1 MILFPDKPLPTRIR
15 PLEITGNDRDVATPI
30 LIRETWRL
38 VLFAFLPLL
47 AWSFLAHLQEV
58 AHAPGQ
64 VMPSGSVHT
73 IQHLEGGIIEEVL
86 VRENAIVKANDPI
99 FRLDGTQVNAELEQI
114 DAKIAGLNVRAIRA
128 RAFADDDKADFSEI
142 PDRFRNLVEGQK
154 QALVDQQL
162 ALENSKQVIRA
173 QIAQRESELQSQLA
187 ALKTAHDQVT
197 LTANMLEIRKT
208 LLEKK
213 AVSRIVY
220 LETMKA
226 NETAMGEVKRINKQ
240 IENIRGAIAEANN
253 RLKQT
258 DADTRRQAS
267 DEITLITN
275 ERAQVREQRL
285 EILDRV
291 KRLMIRTPVGGIA
304 QEVNLTTKVLQPGGV
319 VAKIVPVQDKM
330 QIEIHISP
338 KDIGRMRVGAHVTIK
353 LSSYSFVYFGRVYGT
368 LTSVSPSTLLDEKK
382 EAYYKGIV
390 ILEKGYLGDDP
401 KKNPIL
407 PGMLAQVDISL
418 DQRRVI
424 ELLWEPVFN
433 TVHDAFK
440 EH

>member
-1 MILFPDKPLPTRIR
+1 MKLFPDNPPPTHIR
-15 PLEITGNDRDVATPI
+15 PLEITGNHRDVAAPA
-30 LIRETWRL
+30 LIRDTWKI

-58 AHAPGQ
+58 ANAPGQ

-86 VRENAIVKANDPI
+86 VRENAIVKANDPL

-114 DAKIAGLNVRAIRA
+114 DARVAGLEARAIRA
-128 RAFADDDKADFSEI
+128 RAFAEDWEADFSPI
-142 PDRFRNLVEGQK
+142 PARFCKLADGQR
-154 QALVDQQL
+154 QALAEQEI
-162 ALENSKQVIRA
+162 ALENAKQVVRA
-173 QIAQRESELQSQLA
+173 QIAQRNSELQSLLA
-187 ALKTAHDQVT
+187 ALDTARGQVT
-197 LTANMLEIRKT
+197 LTSRMLEIRET
-208 LLEKK
+208 LLQQK

-220 LETMKA
+220 LETLKA
-226 NETAMGEVKRINKQ
+226 RETALGEVKRIDKQ
-240 IENIRGAIAEANN
+240 IENIRGAIAEAHG

-258 DADTRRQAS
+258 EADARRQAS
-267 DEITLITN
+267 DEMTLITN
-275 ERAQVREQRL
+275 ELAQVREQRL
-285 EILDRV
+285 EILDRAT
-291 KRLMIRTPVGGIA
+291 RLTIRAPVGGIA
-304 QEVNLTTKVLQPGGV
+304 QEVNITSRMVPPGGIL
-319 VAKIVPVQDKM
+319 ARIVPVRDRM

-338 KDIGRMRVGAHVTIK
+338 KDIGRVRVGAPVTIK
-353 LSSYSFVYFGRVYGT
+353 LSSYSFVYFGRIQGV

-390 ILEKGYLGDDP
+390 TLDKGHLGDDP
-401 KKNPIL
+401 DKNPIL